1 MNLQQISYII
11 GYPSVVFP
19 LTFCR
24 LQSYWR
30 SIRADDFGSIYDE
43 KTFTQMQFEFYNTLP
58 IEAWPYYQ
66 LDLIQEIKYTSRA
79 CNDEITVY
87 YHADRKSVAVVQLDP
102 NNYLALMLFLCMLTR
117 NMSQSTINHKP
128 EQCCFSLG
136 ML

>member
-43 KTFTQMQFEFYNTLP
+43 KTVTQMQFEFYNTLP

-79 CNDEITVY
+79 CNDEITVPTHLSKNLIY
-87 YHADRKSVAVVQLDP
+87 FQDRMFITCSLHFYFVIFPFSKTYKSKTLIVYH
-102 NNYLALMLFLCMLTR
+102 LCPVRLY
-117 NMSQSTINHKP
+117 
-128 EQCCFSLG
+128 FF
-136 ML
+136 